1 MKSILRIVSSVGVN
15 CKAIKRFNGDDRFP
29 NFSMII
35 FTNLFHILNLTKLH
49 QNKGGPI
56 HGAPIS

>member
-15 CKAIKRFNGDDRFP
+15 CKPIESFNGGDRFG

-35 FTNLFHILNLTKLH
+35 FTNLFLIISITKVYKKKEA
-49 QNKGGPI
+49 QFVGTP
-56 HGAPIS
+56 